1 MRAYALEADQDPF
14 GGLRNLFVRAVDWL
28 SGDESAGLAHG
39 DLEAQLAARFRDLAR
54 QAVQDHLDLR
64 AQREELLAE
73 VVDAVGVTRRQIEVG
88 RGRGLATIFGEV
100 VVDRV
105 AYRQRGHSDLH
116 PADAVLN
123 LPTEKHSH
131 GLRRLAAV
139 QAAQGSFAQAVASI
153 AWATGARVG
162 KRQVEA
168 LTVRAAVDVDD
179 FYAQRRPDPTP
190 DATVLAMSADAKGVV
205 MRPEALRAT
214 TAKARTSQKLAT
226 RLSAGEKRNRKR
238 MAEVVSVFDC
248 VPTPRSVDDIL
259 PPAGQDRRAGP
270 VTRGKWLAA
279 SVVQEA
285 AQVITTMFDEATRRD
300 PEHRRRWICL
310 LDGNAHQIDRVTA
323 EAETRHVQVTI
334 IIDFI
339 HVLEYLWT
347 AAWCLHSTGDPAAE
361 TWVRHRA
368 RQILSGQVDQVI
380 TELAAQ
386 ATDTQDDRRT
396 GIGRTMKYLTNQQP
410 YLDYPTALACGWPIA
425 TGVIEGA
432 CRHLVKDR
440 LDMCAVRR
448 FVVSPTQSGR
458 TWREVLGSPDLPGG
472 ESRRGPQHV
481 RNVVTAEETPKAVCC
496 KTRAI
501 WPRLDCLKPNL
512 QCERRRAPERR
523 LKPAPLFCF
532 GFDVWPGQP
541 PGQRTPP
548 SEGG

>member
-14 GGLRNLFVRAVDWL
+14 DGLRNLFTRAVDWL
-28 SGDESAGLAHG
+28 SGNESAGLAHG
-39 DLEAQLAARFRDLAR
+39 DLETQLAARFRDLAR

-73 VVDAVGVTRRQIEVG
+73 VVDADGVARQRAETG
-88 RGRGLATIFGEV
+88 RERGLATIFGEV

-105 AYRQRGHSDLH
+105 AYRERGHPDLH

-131 GLRRLAAV
+131 GLRKLAAV
-139 QAAQGSFAQAVASI
+139 EATQGSFGQAVASI
-153 AWATGARVG
+153 GRATGQWVG

-168 LTVRAAVDVDD
+168 LTVRAAVDVED
-179 FYAQRRPDPTP
+179 FYAQRRPHPTP

-205 MRPEALRAT
+205 MRPEALRAS
-214 TAKARTSQKLAT
+214 TAKAATSQKLAT

-248 VPTPRSVDDIL
+248 VPVVRTADDIL
-259 PPAGQDRRAGP
+259 PAPGQDRRAAP
-270 VTRGKWLAA
+270 VTCGKWLAA
-279 SVVQEA
+279 SVAQEA
-285 AQVITTMFDEATRRD
+285 AEVITTMFDEATRRD
-300 PEHRRRWICL
+300 PGHRRTWICL
-310 LDGNAHQIDRVTA
+310 LDGNAHQIDRVNA
-323 EAETRHVQVTI
+323 EAEARDVRVTI
-334 IIDFI
+334 IVDFI

-380 TELAAQ
+380 TELATQ
-386 ATDTQDDRRT
+386 ATDLVDDKRA
-396 GIGRTMKYLTNQQP
+396 GIDRAIKYLTNQQP

-440 LDMCAVRR
+440 LDITGARWGLDSAEAVLKLRALI
-448 FVVSPTQSGR
+448 SNG
-458 TWREVLGSPDLPGG
+458 DLDDYWAYHIDQ
-472 ESRRGPQHV
+472 EHQHV
-481 RNVVTAEETPKAVCC
+481 HKA
-496 KTRAI
+496 RYANSI
-501 WPRLDCLKPNL
+501 I
-512 QCERRRAPERR
+512 PE
-523 LKPAPLFCF
+523 P
-532 GFDVWPGQP
+532 
-541 PGQRTPP
+541 
-548 SEGG
+548 